1 MLSLADGAPPPLL
14 CPAPFNL
21 AAYALSR
28 AETRADR
35 IALAVVGLA
44 GAERWSYAR
53 LRAAVLGTAAGL
65 RAAGIGEG
73 DRVLL
78 RLGNTVEF
86 PVAFLGAIAA
96 GIVPVPTSS
105 QLTPR
110 EITAIA
116 REVSPAA
123 VLGGGG
129 GIALPDH
136 PAPVIGEPALA
147 AMREMAPLDPVMG
160 DPDRPAYIV
169 YTSGTSGVPR
179 AVVHAHRAAWAR
191 RMMWE
196 GWYGLGEDDRLLHAG
211 AFNWTYTLGTGL
223 LDPWAAGATALIPA
237 AGVTPAQLPLLL
249 RRHDATI
256 FAAAPGVYRQLL
268 AGPPLP
274 RLRKLRHGLSAGE
287 KLPESLRARW
297 EAATGTAVHE
307 AFGMSEC
314 STFVSGSP
322 ARPAPPGTLGYP
334 QPGRRVAVV
343 DTDGR
348 PLPRGETGTLAVHRA
363 DPGLMLGYLGQPAET
378 AARFRGE
385 WFLTGDAAHMEAD
398 GALVYHGRTDDMMN
412 AGGYRVS
419 PVEVEAA
426 LLSHPEVREAAA
438 VEVRVKAEASV
449 IAAFYVAG
457 TDLDAGALSAHM
469 SGLLARYKCPRLF
482 LRVPDLPRGANGKLL
497 RRRLR
502 DDYEASHGQA

>member
-1 MLSLADGAPPPLL
+1 MLSVADGGPPSP

-21 AAYALSR
+21 AAHALSR
-28 AETRADR
+28 AEARADR
-35 IALAVVGLA
+35 IALAVVGLS

-53 LRAAVLGTAAGL
+53 LQAAVLGTAAGL

-86 PVAFLGAIAA
+86 PLAFLGAIAA

-105 QLTPR
+105 QLTQR

-116 REVSPAA
+116 REIAPAA

-136 PAPVIGEPALA
+136 PAPVIGEAALA

-160 DPDRPAYIV
+160 DPDRAAYIV

-223 LDPWAAGATALIPA
+223 LDPWAAGATALIPE

-256 FAAAPGVYRQLL
+256 FAAATGVYRQML
-268 AGPPLP
+268 AGGPLP
-274 RLRKLRHGLSAGE
+274 PLRKLRHGLSAGE

-322 ARPAPPGTLGYP
+322 ARPAPSGTLGYP

-348 PLPRGETGTLAVHRA
+348 PLPRGETGTLAVHRS
-363 DPGLMLGYLGQPAET
+363 DPGLMLGYLGQPVET
-378 AARFRGE
+378 AARFRGD
-385 WFLTGDAAHMEAD
+385 WFLTGDAAHMEGD

-469 SGLLARYKCPRLF
+469 SDLLARYKCPRLF
-482 LRVPDLPRGANGKLL
+482 LRVPELPRGANGKLL

>member
-1 MLSLADGAPPPLL
+1 MLSVVAGDLPPP

-21 AAYALSR
+21 AAHVLAR
-28 AETRADR
+28 TETRADR
-35 IALAVVGLA
+35 IALAVVGLS

-73 DRVLL
+73 ERVLL

-86 PVAFLGAIAA
+86 PIAFLGAIAA
-96 GIVPVPTSS
+96 GIVPVPTSG
-105 QLTPR
+105 QLTVR

-116 REVSPAA
+116 GEIGPAA

-136 PAPVIGEPALA
+136 PAPVIGEAALA
-147 AMREMAPLDPVMG
+147 AMRDSVPMAPVEG

-179 AVVHAHRAAWAR
+179 AVVHAHRAVWAR
-191 RMMWE
+191 RMMWD
-196 GWYGLGEDDRLLHAG
+196 GWYGLREDDRLLHAG

-223 LDPWAAGATALIPA
+223 LDPWAIGATSLIPA
-237 AGVTPAQLPLLL
+237 TGVTPAQLPLLL
-249 RRHDATI
+249 KRHDVTI
-256 FAAAPGVYRQLL
+256 FASAPGVYRQMLA
-268 AGPPLP
+268 AGPLP
-274 RLRKLRHGLSAGE
+274 VLPKLRHGLSAGE
-287 KLPESLRARW
+287 KMPETLRARW
-297 EAATGTAVHE
+297 EAATGTAIHE

-314 STFVSGSP
+314 STFVSGCPS
-322 ARPAPPGTLGYP
+322 RPSPPGTLGHP

-343 DTDGR
+343 GDRG
-348 PLPRGETGTLAVHRA
+348 PLPRGETGTLAVHRD
-363 DPGLMLGYLGQPAET
+363 DPGLMLGYLGQPEET
-378 AARFRGE
+378 AARYRGD

-398 GALVYHGRTDDMMN
+398 GTLVYHGRTDDMMN

-426 LLSHPEVREAAA
+426 LLEHPEVREAAA
-438 VEVRVKAEASV
+438 AEVRVKAEASV

-457 TDLDAGALSAHM
+457 TDLDPAALSAHM
-469 SGLLARYKCPRLF
+469 GGRLARYKCPRLF
-482 LRVPDLPRGANGKLL
+482 LRVPELPRGANGKLL

-502 DDYEASHGQA
+502 DDFEAQNGQA